1 MPDTITKEQRSKNM
15 SRIRSKNTSPEL
27 QVRSALHR
35 MGYRYRLHDKNL
47 PGKPDIALKKYRTV
61 IFVHGCFCHRHKDC
75 KFAYTPKSRID
86 FWETKFKR
94 NIERHE
100 EVVTHLEKLGWK
112 VLTVWE
118 CETSTSQELMGVL
131 IDQLPNCCYDQI
143 RMSNK
148 RRLIWQVNKA

>member
-1 MPDTITKEQRSKNM
+1 
-15 SRIRSKNTSPEL
+15 
-27 QVRSALHR
+27 

-61 IFVHGCFCHRHKDC
+61 IFVHGCFWHRHKNC

-94 NIERHE
+94 NIGRHE
-100 EVVTHLEKLGWK
+100 EVVTQLEKLGWK

-118 CETSTSQELMGVL
+118 CEVSNSDWVREVLTSKIPEYIKTIS
-131 IDQLPNCCYDQI
+131 
-143 RMSNK
+143 
-148 RRLIWQVNKA
+148 